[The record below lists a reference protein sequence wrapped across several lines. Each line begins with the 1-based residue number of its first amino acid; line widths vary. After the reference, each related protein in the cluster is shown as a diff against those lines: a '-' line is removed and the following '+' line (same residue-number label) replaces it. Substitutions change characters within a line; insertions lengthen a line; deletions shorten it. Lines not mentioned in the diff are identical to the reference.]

1 MIASYQDLPS
11 IGDKVPK
18 HIYNACIE
26 TVNDNTDRED
36 LFYLLC
42 YDAEE
47 MNREYSPFEFTAQAL
62 NETQESKSYD
72 VWLVFDD
79 GIAAGI
85 KKNYKERIKA
95 LKSK

>member
-1 MIASYQDLPS
+1 
-11 IGDKVPK
+11 
-18 HIYNACIE
+18 
-26 TVNDNTDRED
+26 
-36 LFYLLC
+36 
-42 YDAEE
+42 